1 MKRYVFIGAYDKTDM
16 LLYVAKILTLMG
28 KKIILIDTTILKKSR
43 YIVPTMVNEK
53 QYMTTFE
60 GIDVAIGFENLEAI
74 QQYQIQNYG
83 SQTEYDVV
91 LFDVDRAIAYQK
103 FGITHEDIHFFVTS
117 FDLYHLKRGLQ
128 VLAYLPKNI
137 KVTKIYYTK
146 EMLIEEDEYLRYLA
160 KDYKIKWDEK
170 DIIFFPFETEDLN
183 AIYNNQRSG
192 KIQMKGLSGVYTDS
206 LLYLVEKITG
216 EGNGKVKKAFRKIE
230 N

>member
-103 FGITHEDIHFFVTS
+103 FGITHEDIHFFVCYTS
-117 FDLYHLKRGLQ
+117 KSSTCISVRMC
-128 VLAYLPKNI
+128 A
-137 KVTKIYYTK
+137 
-146 EMLIEEDEYLRYLA
+146 
-160 KDYKIKWDEK
+160 
-170 DIIFFPFETEDLN
+170 
-183 AIYNNQRSG
+183 
-192 KIQMKGLSGVYTDS
+192 
-206 LLYLVEKITG
+206 
-216 EGNGKVKKAFRKIE
+216 
-230 N
+230 

>member
-128 VLAYLPKNI
+128 VLAYLPQNI